1 MENDEQIKIRIM
13 KTFLKIAL
21 VIILVMFVSP
31 ELMAK
36 IQPADPNN
44 AVGVPL
50 DGGLLAILAGAGIA
64 YFSARKK
71 KKNN

>member
-1 MENDEQIKIRIM
+1 M
-13 KTFLKIAL
+13 KTLLKISL
-21 VIILVMFVSP
+21 ILILVLFVAP
-31 ELMAK
+31 DLMAK

-64 YFSARKK
+64 YFTARKK
-71 KKNN
+71 KKNS